1 MSPLNVCRIAGTLV
15 AAVLAVPSVPS
26 LAQPTQRLEPSNRPL
41 IPQGESA
48 KSQAETSSLVYF
60 ASTGCDNGC
69 VLLGYGSNG
78 SASLM
83 QGALDCLGQPDC
95 RKPVPLAADARG
107 GKVSGVKNVI
117 GINGSV
123 KDTPGGK
130 LENGVCT
137 GGSPSTQDE
146 FRSGGGTDN
155 VVARAP
161 DRNSSC

>member
-26 LAQPTQRLEPSNRPL
+26 LAQPLQLLEPSTRPL

-83 QGALDCLGQPDC
+83 RGALDCLGEAD
-95 RKPVPLAADARG
+95 RLERVRLAADR
-107 GKVSGVKNVI
+107 
-117 GINGSV
+117 
-123 KDTPGGK
+123 PG
-130 LENGVCT
+130 
-137 GGSPSTQDE
+137 
-146 FRSGGGTDN
+146 
-155 VVARAP
+155 
-161 DRNSSC
+161 